1 MDIGVAGRV
10 EQLLF
15 PPGEPNEVLTLMA
28 RLEAEDGG
36 WINLSPVPEEDAD
49 GPVGS
54 GRRQWLPHLFDLL
67 LDAGPD
73 IPVGTWVPPRRAQGK
88 GRGVATTSIG
98 LQHPSGQR
106 ALDRLQ
112 RAGIDPPPGWR
123 LVQDHPRRGLVF
135 SAPVGADHRATLEW
149 LIRAGDFLSVGPRAA
164 SWLATVHLR
173 Q

>member
-1 MDIGVAGRV
+1 MARRV

-15 PPGEPNEVLTLMA
+15 PPGEPDEVLALMA

-36 WINLSPVPEEDAD
+36 WINLSPIPAEDAEEH
-49 GPVGS
+49 VGS

-73 IPVGTWVPPRRAQGK
+73 IPVCTWLPPRRAE
-88 GRGVATTSIG
+88 GRGRGGVAATSIG
-98 LQHPSGQR
+98 VQHPSGQR
-106 ALDRLQ
+106 ALDRL
-112 RAGIDPPPGWR
+112 RGAGIDPPPSWR

-135 SAPVGADHRATLEW
+135 SAPVGADHRVTLEW
-149 LIRAGDFLSVGPRAA
+149 LIRAGDFLSLGPRAA
-164 SWLATVHLR
+164 SWLATVYLR